1 MDPEKSKFWT
11 EIDNWTNDILRLE
24 IMGGEPFYMKQ
35 FREFARMLIEKKT
48 SQRISLTL
56 STNGTI
62 ANTELLESMAANFKD
77 LAFSVSIDGIED
89 RFTYLRHP
97 GDWEVTKANL
107 DYYYEL
113 HVNKSYPVNVQI
125 THTVTALNVMYLPEF
140 YDYFRNRWP
149 QFKIWNNIAHYPKWL
164 TCAVLPNFAKKQ
176 ITASLQEH
184 DFGVFDYFGD
194 YCDYNKEIDSL
205 IDYMNTP
212 LFQNGESVPGDIRGR
227 LTKDKLQEMDNRRIE
242 KKYITFKKQI
252 AGGDRYRQEN
262 FTEVFPEL
270 HELIKDSFDYEK
282 ETDTVSRD
290 GFKPISAE
298 EYG

>member
-1 MDPEKSKFWT
+1 
-11 EIDNWTNDILRLE
+11 
-24 IMGGEPFYMKQ
+24 
-35 FREFARMLIEKKT
+35 
-48 SQRISLTL
+48 
-56 STNGTI
+56 
-62 ANTELLESMAANFKD
+62 
-77 LAFSVSIDGIED
+77 
-89 RFTYLRHP
+89 
-97 GDWEVTKANL
+97 
-107 DYYYEL
+107 
-113 HVNKSYPVNVQI
+113 
-125 THTVTALNVMYLPEF
+125 
-140 YDYFRNRWP
+140 
-149 QFKIWNNIAHYPKWL
+149 
-164 TCAVLPNFAKKQ
+164 
-176 ITASLQEH
+176 
-184 DFGVFDYFGD
+184 
-194 YCDYNKEIDSL
+194 
-205 IDYMNTP
+205 MNTP